1 MLLAIGIVLLIIGET
16 TVFSSEVGG
25 VYWYWAWFLVRPQE
39 TWLGLGGPIP
49 MERIF
54 AITLIVCTYYRY
66 RISQHRSIA
75 IGKPMKAFAA
85 MVLINLL
92 TIMTSVWRGNSFD
105 TSVAFLKL
113 FAFFFVAA
121 IVLNTPQRVTD
132 FIWIYVLG
140 IAWEGFSAIKNY
152 YTNPY
157 FAQGIQRAEGST
169 ATWSDPNA
177 EAFNLVFAVPIMVA
191 LLIASDKWKPRFL
204 LIVIMVMCVIAL
216 ILTGS
221 RSGFV
226 DLILL
231 FLLMAVRSKK
241 KLVLIPAFV
250 FLSGIVWIVTPSQ
263 YQERYM
269 TILGFAEDPT
279 AQLDTS
285 QGESAYGR
293 IVGFRVA
300 MMMLADHPILGV
312 GVGNFP
318 FAWRFGPYT
327 FKGFKGWHQP
337 HNLAGQILSEQGLV
351 GGIAFIAFLVIVFQ
365 TNATGIHKLGH
376 LDKPPPVLTNLGKM
390 LPVVLICMLVSGFSS
405 HSYYRYNWYLMC
417 LIATI
422 LCQTPQGVLPKPRK
436 KKLRGV
442 EKGVKGGTKAY
453 PRSTARSITCNKW
466 ITTSKLPWSLHR
478 EDVRSFRQALQHR
491 TQCCNAHRAHDTQCA
506 PRKICL
512 DRSRG
517 TPLVVI
523 LERFRRL
530 FRLNPHWQEWRGHAD
545 A

>member
-1 MLLAIGIVLLIIGET
+1 MLLVIGIVLLIIGEVI
-16 TVFSSEVGG
+16 VFRFEVGG

-39 TWLGLGGPIP
+39 TWLGLGGSIP

-85 MVLINLL
+85 MVLINFL
-92 TIMTSVWRGNSFD
+92 TIITSVWKGNSFD
-105 TSVAFLKL
+105 TAVNFLKL

-121 IVLNTPQRVTD
+121 IVLNTRQRVTN

-140 IAWEGFSAIKNY
+140 VAWEGFSAIRNY

-177 EAFNLVFAVPIMVA
+177 EAFNLVFAVPIMFA
-191 LLIASDKWKPRFL
+191 LLMASDKWKPRVF
-204 LIVIMVMCVIAL
+204 LIVAIVMCAIAL

-221 RSGFV
+221 RSGFL

-241 KLVLIPAFV
+241 RLVLLPGLV
-250 FLSGIVWIVTPSQ
+250 LLSIVVWIFMPPQ
-263 YQERYM
+263 YQERYT

-300 MMMLADHPILGV
+300 MMMFADHPLLGV

-318 FAWRFGPYT
+318 FAWKFGPYAYQ
-327 FKGFKGWHQP
+327 GFKGWHQP
-337 HNLAGQILSEQGLV
+337 HNLPGQILSEQGLV
-351 GGIAFIAFLVIVFQ
+351 GGIAFIAFLVIVIQ
-365 TNATGIHKLGH
+365 SNATGMRKLSY
-376 LDKPPPVLTNLGKM
+376 LDKPPPIFTNLGKM
-390 LPVVLICMLVSGFSS
+390 VPVVLICMMVSGFSS

-417 LIATI
+417 LIVTA
-422 LCQTPQGVLPKPRK
+422 LCQIPQSVPTEEKPTK
-436 KKLRGV
+436 KPWQKSLKNG
-442 EKGVKGGTKAY
+442 EKELNSVSKAY
-453 PRSTARSITCNKW
+453 ARST
-466 ITTSKLPWSLHR
+466 
-478 EDVRSFRQALQHR
+478 V
-491 TQCCNAHRAHDTQCA
+491 
-506 PRKICL
+506 
-512 DRSRG
+512 G
-517 TPLVVI
+517 YV
-523 LERFRRL
+523 
-530 FRLNPHWQEWRGHAD
+530 
-545 A
+545 